1 MQTVRRDVVYAL
13 RTWRQR
19 PAAVAAAILALALG
33 IGATTTVFSIVSGLL
48 LKPLPYAEPE
58 RLVMVWR
65 DARARGGP
73 AREWVSPGHV
83 VDWQER
89 GAAFDHVAAIRG
101 WAPNLTGGGEPERL
115 RGAAVSSAYFDILGV
130 EAATGRTFAADE
142 DRPGGPPV
150 ALLGHGLWERRF
162 GRDPSIV
169 GRSVLLDRVAT
180 TVVGVMPPSFR
191 SPVVEAEIWSPIRI
205 SKATAQRGMI
215 TLRVLARLRAGV
227 TIEQA
232 RSTADV
238 LVDPAD
244 PDDAGTRPAI
254 VPLHDDMVGPVRP
267 VLLVLAGTV
276 LLVLLIAC
284 ANVANL
290 LLARA
295 SERAREI
302 SIRLALG
309 ASRRD
314 IVRQL
319 LAESLSLAFV
329 GGTLG
334 LVLGWW
340 GLHAV
345 LAIAPANVPRI
356 NEVELDTGTL
366 AFTVVVSVFA
376 AMTSGLAPAVATARA
391 ELLPALKDTGREGS
405 SGARLRSALVVV
417 EVTLAMALV
426 AGAGLLVRSLVSL
439 QQTDL
444 GFDPANVVTASIAP
458 PRGTYRDEAAVRQ
471 LHAQLLEQAR
481 AIPDVEYAAITSVLP
496 LTGANTDITFA
507 INGRTEAAGAAP
519 PAAWFR
525 VVSPDYF
532 PALRMRLLEGRLLA
546 ATDSASAPGAVV
558 INETLVRRYWAG
570 TSPLGVQVRV
580 GRLDATIIGIVADS
594 RHRGPTQDPDP
605 EMYLSA
611 AQFPSRAMFL
621 VLRGRDG
628 VTVQAPALRAA
639 VRQVDPLLPAANIV
653 SMPELRDRVLTQP
666 RFIAALLTGFAILA
680 AVLALVGVY
689 GVLSFAVSR
698 RTREIGVRM
707 ALGAERRA
715 VIRLVLVHG
724 LALTG
729 IGIMLGLGLAAILS
743 RSMRALLHGVA
754 PGDPAT
760 LGSLAV
766 LIALAALAASYAPAR
781 RASLVDPVVALR
793 DE

>member
-1 MQTVRRDVVYAL
+1 
-13 RTWRQR
+13 
-19 PAAVAAAILALALG
+19 
-33 IGATTTVFSIVSGLL
+33 
-48 LKPLPYAEPE
+48 
-58 RLVMVWR
+58 
-65 DARARGGP
+65 
-73 AREWVSPGHV
+73 
-83 VDWQER
+83 
-89 GAAFDHVAAIRG
+89 
-101 WAPNLTGGGEPERL
+101 
-115 RGAAVSSAYFDILGV
+115 
-130 EAATGRTFAADE
+130 
-142 DRPGGPPV
+142 
-150 ALLGHGLWERRF
+150 
-162 GRDPSIV
+162 
-169 GRSVLLDRVAT
+169 
-180 TVVGVMPPSFR
+180 
-191 SPVVEAEIWSPIRI
+191 
-205 SKATAQRGMI
+205 
-215 TLRVLARLRAGV
+215 
-227 TIEQA
+227 
-232 RSTADV
+232 
-238 LVDPAD
+238 
-244 PDDAGTRPAI
+244 
-254 VPLHDDMVGPVRP
+254 
-267 VLLVLAGTV
+267 
-276 LLVLLIAC
+276 
-284 ANVANL
+284 
-290 LLARA
+290 
-295 SERAREI
+295 
-302 SIRLALG
+302 
-309 ASRRD
+309 
-314 IVRQL
+314 
-319 LAESLSLAFV
+319 
-329 GGTLG
+329 
-334 LVLGWW
+334 
-340 GLHAV
+340 
-345 LAIAPANVPRI
+345 
-356 NEVELDTGTL
+356 
-366 AFTVVVSVFA
+366 
-376 AMTSGLAPAVATARA
+376 
-391 ELLPALKDTGREGS
+391 
-405 SGARLRSALVVV
+405 
-417 EVTLAMALV
+417 
-426 AGAGLLVRSLVSL
+426 
-439 QQTDL
+439 
-444 GFDPANVVTASIAP
+444 
-458 PRGTYRDEAAVRQ
+458 
-471 LHAQLLEQAR
+471 
-481 AIPDVEYAAITSVLP
+481 VLP

-760 LGSLAV
+760 LASLAV